1 MLNITTMHSSL
12 SQNGKYLFA
21 LTIKLIDP
29 RFGVCRL
36 QDYCQGACNRKDE
49 QHQFISSLSADILS
63 MLCPGPR
70 HTLYR
75 FYWTLLKVPETQL
88 TGKPSVQPLHPDSTH
103 SSHPCE
109 RICYNPFLVSL
120 SQQTSPDVNHRA
132 SDSCSDWHNCF
143 KVNFRVAVRWAIR
156 SSARV
161 R

>member
-1 MLNITTMHSSL
+1 MEIIYSPLQSNSLTHGLVSADFRITAKVPAM
-12 SQNGKYLFA
+12 K
-21 LTIKLIDP
+21 
-29 RFGVCRL
+29 
-36 QDYCQGACNRKDE
+36 KDE
-49 QHQFISSLSADILS
+49 QHQFISSLPADILS

-132 SDSCSDWHNCF
+132 SDSCLDWHNCF
-143 KVNFRVAVRWAIR
+143 KVNFRVAVRWAIW
-156 SSARV
+156 SSQRV